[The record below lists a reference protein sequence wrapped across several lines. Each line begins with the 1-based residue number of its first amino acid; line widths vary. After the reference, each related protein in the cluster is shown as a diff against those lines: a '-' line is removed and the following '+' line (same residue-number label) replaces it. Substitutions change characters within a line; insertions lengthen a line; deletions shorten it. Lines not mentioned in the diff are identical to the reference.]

1 MLSGQRKFKRACD
14 AEVTCVAACL
24 RCPLTSEWPA
34 CCVIPVLYIIDK
46 IVYFPTR
53 KVPTSTSCSEVD
65 ETLESGWSWLIF
77 SRVWHQ
83 LKWYW
88 KVIPW
93 AVDLKIFQASA
104 LSIGGWTVSHELG
117 LLRKIRTLLKII
129 KCPPSMLSWKVLGW
143 FASIA
148 WTVNLICYFVESV
161 VVPKRSQEATEMVQQ
176 AKSPA
181 TMPDNLSSNKTR
193 GGRRKMDSHSC
204 PHATTQWHMHTYEH
218 KPKETRAKQ
227 TSNK

>member
-1 MLSGQRKFKRACD
+1 MLSGHRKFKRACD

-24 RCPLTSEWPA
+24 CCPLTSELLA
-34 CCVIPVLYIIDK
+34 CCVIPVPYIIDK

-53 KVPTSTSCSEVD
+53 KVPMWTSCSEVE

-88 KVIPW
+88 KAIPW
-93 AVDLKIFQASA
+93 AVNLKIFQASA
-104 LSIGGWTVSHELG
+104 SSIGGQTVSHELG
-117 LLRKIRTLLKII
+117 LLCKIRTLLKII
-129 KCPPSMLSWKVLGW
+129 KCPPSMKVLGW

-148 WTVNLICYFVESV
+148 WTVYLICYFVESA
-161 VVPKRSQEATEMVQQ
+161 VVPIRSQEATEMVQQ

-181 TMPDNLSSNKTR
+181 TKPDNLSSNKTR
-193 GGRRKMDSHSC
+193 GGRRKMDPHSC
-204 PHATTQWHMHTYEH
+204 PHATTQWHMHAYEH

-227 TSNK
+227 TTNK